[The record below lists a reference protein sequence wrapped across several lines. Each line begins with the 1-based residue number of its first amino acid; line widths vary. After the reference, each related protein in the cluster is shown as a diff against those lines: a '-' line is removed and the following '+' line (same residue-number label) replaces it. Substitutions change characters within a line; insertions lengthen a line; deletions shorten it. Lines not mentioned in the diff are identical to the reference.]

1 MFKKLYRDYII
12 ISVMVVVITYSLVK
26 TYAISDQVMI
36 VIITTWLVLGGKWLA
51 DDLSDILEQL
61 NNNEKLKKRRIFLDH
76 LELSKILRENAYQD
90 PFTKLTNKKYLMLQM
105 EHILNSA
112 DSSNDSICVFI
123 KCNSAHKEEIIQ
135 FSKHLSMLN
144 TLMPKIIISYIEGGM
159 FVAFLRYPIKH
170 DLDELCYEI
179 VQYLALKK
187 IPHAMIAM
195 NFSKNSF
202 AESIIT
208 DGCNKLDKLS
218 LQDEDN
224 WQKNTEMFSSLKMD
238 ETNWELMLPKELTK
252 ENIILNMQP
261 VYFYEANGTLLFHN
275 EVFTRIKG
283 INNETYLTSDIL
295 PIYKD
300 AILDKLVLESVLDYM
315 ADHPDAMQRFAVNLS
330 EDILRSDKHLNW
342 IKNVIQE
349 YAIFAHRLC
358 LEFNT
363 TIAFQNIKNINKL
376 YNTLQKFNVQ
386 FGIDGFGKGI
396 SSFAQLNELPL
407 GYIKL
412 DGGLS
417 RLIQDNLN
425 NQLIIRSFIEMAHGL
440 DMLALATAVETK
452 EELQVLDRLYIDG
465 VQGFFVGQPN

>member
-1 MFKKLYRDYII
+1 
-12 ISVMVVVITYSLVK
+12 
-26 TYAISDQVMI
+26 
-36 VIITTWLVLGGKWLA
+36 
-51 DDLSDILEQL
+51 
-61 NNNEKLKKRRIFLDH
+61 
-76 LELSKILRENAYQD
+76 
-90 PFTKLTNKKYLMLQM
+90 
-105 EHILNSA
+105 
-112 DSSNDSICVFI
+112 
-123 KCNSAHKEEIIQ
+123 
-135 FSKHLSMLN
+135 
-144 TLMPKIIISYIEGGM
+144 
-159 FVAFLRYPIKH
+159 
-170 DLDELCYEI
+170 
-179 VQYLALKK
+179 
-187 IPHAMIAM
+187 
-195 NFSKNSF
+195 
-202 AESIIT
+202 
-208 DGCNKLDKLS
+208 
-218 LQDEDN
+218 
-224 WQKNTEMFSSLKMD
+224 MFSSLKMD

-295 PIYKD
+295 PIYKRLNQD

>member
-1 MFKKLYRDYII
+1 
-12 ISVMVVVITYSLVK
+12 
-26 TYAISDQVMI
+26 
-36 VIITTWLVLGGKWLA
+36 
-51 DDLSDILEQL
+51 
-61 NNNEKLKKRRIFLDH
+61 
-76 LELSKILRENAYQD
+76 
-90 PFTKLTNKKYLMLQM
+90 
-105 EHILNSA
+105 
-112 DSSNDSICVFI
+112 
-123 KCNSAHKEEIIQ
+123 
-135 FSKHLSMLN
+135 
-144 TLMPKIIISYIEGGM
+144 
-159 FVAFLRYPIKH
+159 
-170 DLDELCYEI
+170 LDELCYEI

-295 PIYKD
+295 PIYKRLNQD

-452 EELQVLDRLYIDG
+452 EELQVLDLLYIDG